1 MGTNLP
7 TILPSTFLFPSP
19 QPFIYFLLTTIPS
32 FSPILSN
39 FSFFLSLR
47 RCLPPG
53 SSSWCTTPS
62 SSSTWCTTPSSSSP
76 WCTAPASSS
85 PWCTALAIG
94 SSWCTTPSSSSP
106 WSTTPSSSSRGQP
119 VVYSSFPEDVSVP
132 PTLRAGGRAGGLG
145 GGEERLRKVR
155 SIPWLELLLPSQLH
169 SQPPAARPR
178 GC

>member
-7 TILPSTFLFPSP
+7 TILLSTFLFLSP

-62 SSSTWCTTPSSSSP
+62 SSSTWCT
-76 WCTAPASSS
+76 APASSC
-85 PWCTALAIG
+85 PWCTALATS

-106 WSTTPSSSSRGQP
+106 WSTTPSCSSRGQP
-119 VVYSSFPEDVSVP
+119 VVYSSFPEDVSV
-132 PTLRAGGRAGGLG
+132 
-145 GGEERLRKVR
+145 
-155 SIPWLELLLPSQLH
+155 LPSL
-169 SQPPAARPR
+169 RT
-178 GC
+178 

>member
-19 QPFIYFLLTTIPS
+19 KPFIYFLLTTIPS

-76 WCTAPASSS
+76 WCTA
-85 PWCTALAIG
+85 LATS

-119 VVYSSFPEDVSVP
+119 VVYSSFPEDVSV
-132 PTLRAGGRAGGLG
+132 
-145 GGEERLRKVR
+145 
-155 SIPWLELLLPSQLH
+155 LPSL
-169 SQPPAARPR
+169 RT
-178 GC
+178 

>member
-47 RCLPPG
+47 RCLPP
-53 SSSWCTTPS
+53 SSSP
-62 SSSTWCTTPSSSSP
+62 WCTTPSSSSP
-76 WCTAPASSS
+76 WCTALAS
-85 PWCTALAIG
+85 G

-119 VVYSSFPEDVSVP
+119 VVYSSIPGNVSVP
-132 PTLRAGGRAGGLG
+132 PSLRAGGRAGGLG
-145 GGEERLRKVR
+145 GGGEREERLRKVR
-155 SIPWLELLLPSQLH
+155 SIPW
-169 SQPPAARPR
+169 
-178 GC
+178 

>member
-62 SSSTWCTTPSSSSP
+62 SSSTWCT
-76 WCTAPASSS
+76 
-85 PWCTALAIG
+85 ALAIG
-94 SSWCTTPSSSSP
+94 SSWCTTPSSSSTWCTTPSCSSP
-106 WSTTPSSSSRGQP
+106 WSTAPASSSRGQP
-119 VVYSSFPEDVSVP
+119 VVYSSFPEDVSV
-132 PTLRAGGRAGGLG
+132 
-145 GGEERLRKVR
+145 
-155 SIPWLELLLPSQLH
+155 LPSL
-169 SQPPAARPR
+169 RT
-178 GC
+178 